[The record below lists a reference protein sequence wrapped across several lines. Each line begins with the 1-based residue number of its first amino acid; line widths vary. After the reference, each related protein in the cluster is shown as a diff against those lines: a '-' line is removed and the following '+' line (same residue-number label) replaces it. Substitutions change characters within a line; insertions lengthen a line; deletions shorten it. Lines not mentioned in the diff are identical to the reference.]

1 MDSHAP
7 LFPVAP
13 DSASPG
19 ISYHDW
25 LAAVALQALTTKGL
39 EVRADRAMTD
49 PERDLLLATRAY
61 QLADAMLL
69 ARAAS
74 AKERARQASVEST
87 RPEPRT
93 QRPATRC

>member
-1 MDSHAP
+1 MDPHAP
-7 LFPVAP
+7 LFPVLP
-13 DSASPG
+13 GSASPG

-25 LAAVALQALTTKGL
+25 LAAVALQAFTTKGL

-69 ARAAS
+69 ARAAA
-74 AKERARQASVEST
+74 AKERARHAATEPAS
-87 RPEPRT
+87 PEPRSP
-93 QRPATRC
+93 RPATRC